1 VTLVLPAS
9 LLEEARAVFEAA
21 GACGAEA
28 TAMLAGVVAEG
39 EQRATR
45 LVVPDQCAGTR
56 TGCWVEVTERG
67 KRELAAALTLQERYL
82 ARIHSHPDEA
92 FHSPTDDA
100 NPALTAEGAW
110 SIVVPYFGLGL
121 RRGVDACAV
130 YQRTS
135 GRWRRLSAEQVPR
148 RIRVIDDA

>member
-1 VTLVLPAS
+1 MRLLLPAG

-21 GACGAEA
+21 GARGAEA
-28 TAMLAGVVAEG
+28 TAMLAGAIVDG

-45 LVVPDQCAGTR
+45 LVVPDQRAGTR
-56 TGCWVEVTERG
+56 VGCWVEVTEQG

-82 ARIHSHPDEA
+82 ARIHSHPNEA

-100 NPALTAEGAW
+100 NPGLTAEGAW

-121 RRGVDACAV
+121 RQGLHACAV
-130 YQRTS
+130 YQRTG
-135 GRWRRLSAEQVPR
+135 GRWARLSAEQVAEQV
-148 RIRVIDDA
+148 RVIDGA